1 VNACLPCAETFC
13 HPTFNIDILKQME
26 IIFGTYQIKPELKA
40 YIVRDKFDISENG
53 HFMIDTIEVV
63 NYVCSYG

>member
-1 VNACLPCAETFC
+1 
-13 HPTFNIDILKQME
+13 ME
-26 IIFGTYQIKPELKA
+26 IIFGTYQIKPDLKA